1 MSENT
6 INGLAFLC
14 NLDGEVIEFIHNSVE
29 LKNEIY
35 IGEPFYMLLDS
46 GSWEKCHE
54 FLKNIHYKKVAL
66 DWEMN
71 MPSKGKVTV
80 MYFSGFL
87 VEDKLLIFGVNS
99 RDETT
104 LFIEEISK
112 INNQQLNSLRMAM
125 KNFDI
130 YLKQQETK
138 DRDLY
143 EELGRLNNE
152 LATAQR
158 ELTKK
163 NIQLTSLNEL
173 KNNFLGMAA
182 HDLRNPLGL
191 IMNYSEF
198 LLLANPE
205 LNEKSKMFIEN
216 ILSASELMRRLI
228 DDFLDVSI
236 IESGEFPIN
245 KQLTDLV
252 PLLRENIERLEF
264 KSKKKEVII
273 KFDYDDYIGLI
284 NIDGPKISQ
293 VFTNFLSNAIEYSV
307 PNSKI
312 YVMCY
317 KDQDSIVVSVKDEGQ
332 GIPENELGNLFKFF
346 GKASTKK
353 TGGEKSTGLGLA
365 IARKIIESHK
375 GKIWVESKQG
385 EGAKFYFSIP
395 MLED

>member
-1 MSENT
+1 MSQNT
-6 INGLAFLC
+6 IKGLACSC
-14 NLDGEVIEFIHNSVE
+14 NLDGEVIEFIHKNVE
-29 LKNEIY
+29 LKNEVY
-35 IGEPFYMLLDS
+35 IGKPFYTLLDS

-54 FLKNIHYKKVAL
+54 FLKNILDKKVAL

-71 MPSKGKVTV
+71 ISFKGKVTV

-87 VEDKLLIFGVNS
+87 VEDKLLIFGVGS

-104 LFIEEISK
+104 LFIEEISN

-125 KNFDI
+125 KNIDT

-143 EELGRLNNE
+143 EELARLNNE

-198 LLLANPE
+198 LLLENPE
-205 LNEKSKMFIEN
+205 LSEKSKMFIEN

-236 IESGEFPIN
+236 IESGQFPIN

-264 KSKKKEVII
+264 KSKKKEVTI
-273 KFDYDDYIGLI
+273 KFDYDNDINLV

-312 YVMCY
+312 YVRCY

-375 GKIWVESKQG
+375 GKIWVESKLG
-385 EGAKFYFSIP
+385 EGAKFYFSVP
-395 MLED
+395 M